1 MRQTGYKILL
11 VICGLMIV
19 VCMVLCIDS
28 CMFPHETELIYV
40 PGYLEDTVVVIPT
53 RTPVTGIIR
62 CETDPQGVRSGMPC
76 DRYEE
81 TEHEQETSK
90 EEDVRD
96 ESIVPGSIADMEVP
110 QTTCPE
116 TVESPCELAVE
127 ESVLVLSETTPEPIP
142 EMTTVPTDIPE
153 GDAQV
158 PTEDVP
164 AGDAVPEDCPEGDVM
179 ACADLEDYL
188 RGQLAEAGVEWFYP
202 YAWCQVMQESNWNPW
217 AENENGQDKG
227 LLQFRLQYW
236 REPESIF
243 DPYAQ
248 IRRYVREVT
257 TRINAGLPVEEVIS
271 RHFTS
276 DYVGGINWEYVNHVM
291 RWMR

>member
-28 CMFPHETELIYV
+28 CMFPRETELIYV
-40 PGYLEDTVVVIPT
+40 PGYYEDAVVVIPT

-62 CETDPQGVRSGMPC
+62 CQADPQGVRSGMPC

-81 TEHEQETSK
+81 TEHEQETV
-90 EEDVRD
+90 EETTVEETVPVETVGAEVVPQVNDSLPAVSETETQTASEILPTAHAHD
-96 ESIVPGSIADMEVP
+96 PGTVPGAP
-110 QTTCPE
+110 
-116 TVESPCELAVE
+116 A
-127 ESVLVLSETTPEPIP
+127 
-142 EMTTVPTDIPE
+142 PTDIPE
-153 GDAQV
+153 GDAEV
-158 PTEDVP
+158 PADDLP
-164 AGDAVPEDCPEGDVM
+164 AGDMDEDCPEGDAM
-179 ACADLEDYL
+179 ALGDLEDYL

-217 AENENGQDKG
+217 AENANGQDKG
-227 LLQFRLQYW
+227 LLQYRLQYW
-236 REPESIF
+236 QEPESIF

-257 TRINAGLPVEEVIS
+257 ARINAGLSVEEVIS